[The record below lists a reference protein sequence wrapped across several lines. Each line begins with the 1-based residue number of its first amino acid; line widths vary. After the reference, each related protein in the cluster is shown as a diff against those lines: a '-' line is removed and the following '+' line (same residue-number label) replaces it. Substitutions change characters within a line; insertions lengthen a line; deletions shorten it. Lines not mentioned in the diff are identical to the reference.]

1 MKRTRETLSVA
12 QALALFHEL
21 NEGESDGGELSD
33 FNLDSSDEDDYLDK
47 DWEPA
52 AQRSETT
59 AGTAVFPSVQ
69 DLGCGEPSNGKDV
82 TTRASTPV
90 RNSARPTV
98 RAEELESV
106 EVEDAPA
113 PVTLQ
118 GKDGTVWTTL
128 HPGGRQTGR
137 QQSQNVLKEAA
148 GPVAEVR
155 HSIKDAESA
164 FLALLD
170 LNLLC
175 RIRDC
180 SVAEAHRVDPD
191 AAWEL
196 SLAEL
201 KAFIA
206 LLYVRGAYNKSLEM
220 ESLWSE
226 EWGLPF
232 FRSTMARNKYREI
245 MRYLRFDL
253 KEDRQARLS
262 LDRFALVS
270 DVWKGFVA
278 NCVRCY
284 KPGPNITV
292 DEQLFPSKTR
302 CPFTQYMANKPD
314 KFGIKFWIAADVDTK
329 YFLHG
334 SPYLGK
340 DPSRPV
346 GQRLGESVVMS
357 LMEPYLDKG
366 QGRNVT
372 VDNFFTSLSLAKR
385 LLGRNTSLVGT
396 MNASRRELPPSV
408 QNNEELYSTR
418 VFAHDRATLTV
429 YQAKRKKTV
438 SVLSTMHQAVST
450 RSDLKK
456 KPETITYYNVSKVGV
471 DCLDQMTRKYTVKGA
486 TRRWPVA
493 VFYNIL
499 DLAAI
504 NAWILFRQCT
514 GSSISRRDFILE
526 LAKQLREDY
535 LSSKSKPAQL
545 PPLSPP
551 HPEVQAK
558 RRQCQC
564 KLQGPTGACTSHMP
578 SYACVTTQCT
588 SMCQTGT
595 RTASDP
601 TSDKLQ
607 QKVGKFNRIHP
618 TTCSSALPQSTYK
631 NAHESND
638 MQRYE
643 RGELLY
649 DVYIHA
655 YR

>member
-52 AQRSETT
+52 ARRSETT
-59 AGTAVFPSVQ
+59 AGTAVFPS
-69 DLGCGEPSNGKDV
+69 
-82 TTRASTPV
+82 
-90 RNSARPTV
+90 V

-278 NCVRCY
+278 NCVHCY

-357 LMEPYLDKG
+357 LMEPYLDK
-366 QGRNVT
+366 GRNVT

-456 KPETITYYNVSKVGV
+456 KPETTTS
-471 DCLDQMTRKYTVKGA
+471 
-486 TRRWPVA
+486 P
-493 VFYNIL
+493 
-499 DLAAI
+499 
-504 NAWILFRQCT
+504 RQCT

-558 RRQCQC
+558 RRQCQVNRSC
-564 KLQGPTGACTSHMP
+564 KQNK
-578 SYACVTTQCT
+578 
-588 SMCQTGT
+588 
-595 RTASDP
+595 TA
-601 TSDKLQ
+601 
-607 QKVGKFNRIHP
+607 V
-618 TTCSSALPQSTYK
+618 TCSSCHRPVCGK
-631 NAHESND
+631 CV
-638 MQRYE
+638 E
-643 RGELLY
+643 RVKTLCPRCVEL
-649 DVYIHA
+649 
-655 YR
+655 